1 MLNGI
6 ELQGARPSVLKL
18 VLMEAKIV
26 FTALILGLVF
36 GSLMLCSLLFVYI
49 KHKTFGLGGSV
60 LTVFGVMLLGLSIW
74 KTVEISITLE
84 GEIEAK
90 FEALEKRVED
100 VREIADSTTTKVEE
114 IDKAQNLVIREITNV
129 RSSVTPEGE
138 IEVKFEALEKRVED
152 VREIADSTTTKV
164 EEIDKA
170 QNLVIR
176 EITNVRSSMYKIED
190 QIKYLEVPGGPAAE
204 PPKDLSIR
212 E

>member
-74 KTVEISITLE
+74 KTVEISITPK

-100 VREIADSTTTKVEE
+100 VREIGNSTITKV
-114 IDKAQNLVIREITNV
+114 D
-129 RSSVTPEGE
+129 
-138 IEVKFEALEKRVED
+138 
-152 VREIADSTTTKV
+152 
-164 EEIDKA
+164 EIDKA

-176 EITNVRSSMYKIED
+176 EITNVRSSMYKIENH
-190 QIKYLEVPGGPAAE
+190 IKYLEVLGAVT
-204 PPKDLSIR
+204 IR
-212 E
+212 SE

>member
-6 ELQGARPSVLKL
+6 ELQRARPSALKL
-18 VLMEAKIV
+18 VLMESKIV
-26 FTALILGLVF
+26 FTALILNLVF

-49 KHKTFGLGGSV
+49 KHRTFGLGYSV
-60 LTVFGVMLLGLSIW
+60 LTVFGVMLLGISIW
-74 KTVEISITLE
+74 KTVEISVTLE

-129 RSSVTPEGE
+129 RSS
-138 IEVKFEALEKRVED
+138 
-152 VREIADSTTTKV
+152 
-164 EEIDKA
+164 
-170 QNLVIR
+170 
-176 EITNVRSSMYKIED
+176 MYKIED
-190 QIKYLEVPGGPAAE
+190 HIKYLEVPGGPAAE